1 MHSDLCV
8 CTCTGTAEP
17 VVTPEAFNKVLV
29 GQGDEDYGG
38 WLLQNED
45 FFRMSDLCNLWQQV
59 GDQSGKPTDKPV
71 FILVDTCY
79 ALRLGLR

>member
-8 CTCTGTAEP
+8 CTFLGTAEP
-17 VVTPEAFNKVLV
+17 VVAPEAFNKVLV
-29 GQGDEDYGG
+29 GQGDEDGG
-38 WLLQNED
+38 WLLQD
-45 FFRMSDLCNLWQQV
+45 KVFQMRDLCNLWQQV

-71 FILVDTCY
+71 LILVDTCY